1 MRYLTIL
8 LGFLFLIQNQIIGLF
23 LGPFNLLKPPQK
35 YLLFFNGF
43 LHRSTNYIGL
53 LEKINTQNIIVDAP
67 DFTSLS
73 FENEFYKYYNY
84 IDTIRS
90 NINIYNLTSDDV
102 IFCGHSRGGLIAS
115 NLIHNTEFNNLVLIA
130 PVDYEKKILISNINV
145 TNILLFGLELDYK
158 IKQFSSYLNYNH
170 FDTNI
175 NEKNKNLTKYDNFGH
190 EDITSNSPLFKFIC
204 KSNYNKTELDN
215 LTSNIANNIS
225 KFF

>member
-8 LGFLFLIQNQIIGLF
+8 LGFLFLIQNLIIGLF
-23 LGPFNLLKPPQK
+23 LEPLKNNPPKK

-53 LEKINTQNIIVDAP
+53 LEKIHSKNIIIDAP

-84 IDTIRS
+84 IDTIRD
-90 NINIYNLTSDDV
+90 NIKTYNLTSDDV

-158 IKQFSSYLNYNH
+158 IKQFPSYLNYNH

>member
-1 MRYLTIL
+1 MKYFIL
-8 LGFLFLIQNQIIGLF
+8 LFSLVLIKNQIMGLF
-23 LGPFNLLKPPQK
+23 LGPLKSTISPQK

-130 PVDYEKKILISNINV
+130 PVDYEKKILINNINV

-158 IKQFSSYLNYNH
+158 IKLFQSYLNYKH

-175 NEKNKNLTKYDNFGH
+175 DVEKKNLTEYNNFGH
-190 EDITSNSPLFKFIC
+190 EDITSNSPLFKFIS

-225 KFF
+225 EFF